1 MGITFYTPPPEPHDE
16 YDRSRAVME
25 SGALEIIE
33 DPELNRLV
41 EHARTVFGTSVA
53 AVSIV
58 HQEWQYLIATAG
70 LKPGVYSRRTS
81 FCGHAVAGSDDVFL
95 VPDAGQD
102 ARFAGNPAVVDG
114 LLRFYV
120 GAVLRDDQGQP
131 LGALC
136 AFDPMPRAGV
146 TQRQEQ
152 QIRDLSAAVMARMA
166 ELRELVSSG

>member
-1 MGITFYTPPPEPHDE
+1 VGITFYTPPPEPHDE
-16 YDRSRAVME
+16 DERSRAVIA
-25 SGALEIIE
+25 SGALEIID

-41 EHARTVFGTSVA
+41 ERARASLGTSVA

-81 FCGHAVAGSDDVFL
+81 FCGHTVVASDEIFL

-114 LLRFYV
+114 MLRFYV
-120 GAVLRDDQGQP
+120 GAVLRDDHGQP

-136 AFDPMPRAGV
+136 AFDPLPRAGV

-152 QIRDLSAAVMARMA
+152 QFRDLAAAVMVRLE
-166 ELRELVSSG
+166 ELREFVSSD